1 MNLSSNTVVTIIQ
14 ARMNSSRLPGKVM
27 FDWNGAPML
36 QRLIERVKS
45 SKKSDKLIVATSDTK
60 ADDVIEIL
68 CNRVG
73 TECFRGSES
82 HVLQRFVKTAQAS
95 DASVVVRLTGDNPFV
110 HCELVDYAVTEFLR
124 RYPDIDY
131 YSNIDSEGFPY
142 GLFVEVIKASILEA
156 ICHDANRE
164 EAEHVT
170 LRIRNNPKN
179 FNIGQLPV
187 DRSYPNIS
195 LTVDTEDDVR
205 FLLPIF
211 KSLANKNPKFGLSE
225 IASIEI

>member
-110 HCELVDYAVTEFLR
+110 HCELVDYAVTEFLGR
-124 RYPDIDY
+124 CR
-131 YSNIDSEGFPY
+131 
-142 GLFVEVIKASILEA
+142 
-156 ICHDANRE
+156 H
-164 EAEHVT
+164 
-170 LRIRNNPKN
+170 
-179 FNIGQLPV
+179 
-187 DRSYPNIS
+187 
-195 LTVDTEDDVR
+195 
-205 FLLPIF
+205 
-211 KSLANKNPKFGLSE
+211 
-225 IASIEI
+225 